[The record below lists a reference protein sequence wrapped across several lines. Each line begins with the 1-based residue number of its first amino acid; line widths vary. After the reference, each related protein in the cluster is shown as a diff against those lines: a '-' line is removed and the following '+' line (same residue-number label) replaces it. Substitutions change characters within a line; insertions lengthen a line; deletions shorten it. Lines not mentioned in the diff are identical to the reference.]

1 MKVSSSFRNRW
12 RPSISM
18 VIAMVLGI
26 MLLVPLAGI
35 VFFRVY
41 ENQLIQTTEGELIA
55 QSAAI
60 AAVTAQYLTQH
71 GGAALPLGPVARP
84 PSPYSSGPL

>member
-1 MKVSSSFRNRW
+1 MLFSRSFRDRW
-12 RPSISM
+12 RPPLSL
-18 VIAMVLGI
+18 VIALVLGI
-26 MLLVPLAGI
+26 MLLVPLGGI

-60 AAVTAQYLTQH
+60 AAITAQQ
-71 GGAALPLGPVARP
+71 
-84 PSPYSSGPL
+84 